1 MMNTFQFAFGAI
13 ITFIL
18 NVILYATGDC
28 SIANINSDGL
38 VLALLTIFGFV
49 SMVKIMIANSVKE
62 NQPTNW
68 IGVGYFVGGSAIITA
83 ATIISYFIAIR

>member
-1 MMNTFQFAFGAI
+1 MNAVQFVFGAL

-28 SIANINSDGL
+28 SIADINSDGL
-38 VLALLTIFGFV
+38 VLALLIIFAFLTV
-49 SMVKIMIANSVKE
+49 VKIMIANSVKD
-62 NQPTNW
+62 NQPTDW
-68 IGVGYFVGGSAIITA
+68 VSVGYFVGGSAIITV

>member
-1 MMNTFQFAFGAI
+1 MNTFQFAFGAI

-38 VLALLTIFGFV
+38 VLALLIIFAFV
-49 SMVKIMIANSVKE
+49 SIVKIMIANSVKE
-62 NQPTNW
+62 KQYTNW